1 MTIFEKFQPLAEA
14 RQQLKQHASEFF
26 NIVMEE
32 ILSGTEAVVNGRR
45 TILAG
50 SNNYL
55 GLSFNSDCIDAACQ
69 AARAEG
75 TGTTGSR
82 MANGTFSGHVALE
95 KELAEYFS
103 LRAGRYRIIYK
114 INDTD
119 KVIEIHYVGH
129 RKDVYQL
136 FKKPNL

>member
-1 MTIFEKFQPLAEA
+1 MTCRLVYSRTA
-14 RQQLKQHASEFF
+14 RTLIRHLHPDLKTIVRRRLKALSE
-26 NIVMEE
+26 NP
-32 ILSGTEAVVNGRR
+32 S
-45 TILAG
+45 AG
-50 SNNYL
+50 KK
-55 GLSFNSDCIDAACQ
+55 
-69 AARAEG
+69 
-75 TGTTGSR
+75 
-82 MANGTFSGHVALE
+82 LE